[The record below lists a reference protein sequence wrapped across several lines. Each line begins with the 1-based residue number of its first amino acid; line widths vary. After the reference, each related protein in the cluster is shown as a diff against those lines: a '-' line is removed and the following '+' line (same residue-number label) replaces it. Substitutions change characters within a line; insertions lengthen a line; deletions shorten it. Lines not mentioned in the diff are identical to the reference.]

1 VLIDWVTVGAQV
13 VNFVVLAV
21 ALRFLLYGRVVAAM
35 DARQERIASRE
46 REAEGA
52 RAEAVTE
59 ADRLRRANEEL
70 GDRRH
75 ELLED
80 ARRDADAYRE
90 ELARQARA
98 EVETKRGRWL
108 RSLEGDRD
116 RILRDLTTR
125 VGEEVVD
132 VTERALADLV
142 GAELEAQAVG
152 AFVRQLDDLDPR
164 TREALIDSLSA
175 ADAPHRPPPGTGTRR
190 RAVVVVHTTFDLPEE
205 LRRQVERALDAR
217 SRELDLRF
225 TRDPHLI
232 CGIELRARGRSVGW
246 NVAAYL
252 DALRRDLGEILDQEV
267 AAGEDDREAAGA

>member
-1 VLIDWVTVGAQV
+1 MLIDWVTVGAQV
-13 VNFVVLAV
+13 VNFLVLAV
-21 ALRFLLYGRVVAAM
+21 ALRFLLYGRLVAAM
-35 DARQERIASRE
+35 DARQERIAARE
-46 REAEGA
+46 REAEVA

-59 ADRLRRANEEL
+59 AERLRRTNEEL
-70 GDRRH
+70 DDRRD
-75 ELLED
+75 ELLEA
-80 ARRDADAYRE
+80 ARRDADAHRE

-98 EVETKRGRWL
+98 EVEAKRGRWL

-142 GAELEAQAVG
+142 GAELEAEAVS
-152 AFVRQLDDLDPR
+152 AFVRQLDDLDR
-164 TREALIDSLSA
+164 RAREALVDSLSA
-175 ADAPHRPPPGTGTRR
+175 ADAPHRPAPATGPRR
-190 RAVVVVHTTFDLPEE
+190 RAAVVVHTTFDLPEE
-205 LRRQVERALDAR
+205 QRRQVERALDAQ

-225 TRDPHLI
+225 ARDPRLI

-267 AAGEDDREAAGA
+267 AAGEDHREAEGA